1 MKNVVKHGIVQIEK
15 AELQRLCC
23 EVKETIATDVV
34 FSEVKK
40 TSFGVADLWKV
51 RRSVKVAGRVS
62 NTRRGI
68 QPLI

>member
-1 MKNVVKHGIVQIEK
+1 MKNVVKHGVVQIEK

-23 EVKETIATDVV
+23 EVKETIATDVL
-34 FSEVKK
+34 FSEEKRA
-40 TSFGVADLWKV
+40 SFGVADLWKL
-51 RRSVKVAGRVS
+51 RRSVKVAGRLS

>member
-1 MKNVVKHGIVQIEK
+1 MKNVVKHGVVQIEK

-23 EVKETIATDVV
+23 EVKETLATDVV
-34 FSEVKK
+34 FSQEKK

-51 RRSVKVAGRVS
+51 RRAVKVAGRLS

-68 QPLI
+68 QPVV